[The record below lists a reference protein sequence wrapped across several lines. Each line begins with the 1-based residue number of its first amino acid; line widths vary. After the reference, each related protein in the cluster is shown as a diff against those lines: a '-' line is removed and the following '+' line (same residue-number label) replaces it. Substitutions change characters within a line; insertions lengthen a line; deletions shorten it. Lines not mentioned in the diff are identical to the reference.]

1 MTSLIDE
8 ERFLLLRD
16 VMEASLVAVVDGDCD
31 DDLLLPTAA
40 SIDSGMMDNGRNM
53 VETNEVAMTRA
64 IVATDFIMLLYF
76 FVVLE
81 EVLLLEVEVVEEGRR
96 RSSDGRKEM
105 PNILIVDA
113 SLNDLM
119 VMWKGGRGSISRL
132 IP

>member
-16 VMEASLVAVVDGDCD
+16 VMEASLVAAVDGDCD
-31 DDLLLPTAA
+31 DDLLLLPTAA
-40 SIDSGMMDNGRNM
+40 STDSGMMDNGRNM
-53 VETNEVAMTRA
+53 VETKEVAMTRA

-76 FVVLE
+76 FVVL

-105 PNILIVDA
+105 PNIVDA

-119 VMWKGGRGSISRL
+119 VMWKGGDQ
-132 IP
+132 

>member
-16 VMEASLVAVVDGDCD
+16 VMEASLVAVDGDCD

-40 SIDSGMMDNGRNM
+40 STDSGMMDNGRNM

-81 EVLLLEVEVVEEGRR
+81 ELLLEVEVVEEGRR

-105 PNILIVDA
+105 PNIVNA
-113 SLNDLM
+113 SLNE
-119 VMWKGGRGSISRL
+119 L
-132 IP
+132 IGDV